1 MRSVTFLWIA
11 CLAAA
16 GISLALGYAWGGL
29 WELGLLWAALAF
41 AWGALQRRRG
51 WIQHAGFAVC
61 LAAAGAGFPLGA
73 PPPMLLAA
81 TVAGLSAWDLGHFR
95 ARLSGSVGIENGL
108 IRRHLAALLVVVLL
122 GLLVGGSALVV
133 EINLSFVLATGAAL
147 ALFYSLGRALFNL
160 KIEG

>member
-16 GISLALGYAWGGL
+16 GVTLALGYAWGGL
-29 WELGLLWAALAF
+29 WELGLLWAVLAL
-41 AWGALQRRRG
+41 AWGAFQRRRG

-73 PPPMLLAA
+73 SPLMMLAA

-95 ARLSGSVGIENGL
+95 ERLPGATVENGL
-108 IRRHLAALLVVVLL
+108 IRRHLAALLAVGVL
-122 GLLVGGSALVV
+122 GLLVGGSALLV
-133 EINLSFVLATGAAL
+133 EINLSFVLAVGAAL
-147 ALFYSLGRALFNL
+147 ALFYALGRALLN
-160 KIEG
+160 